1 MPASMTAYW
10 KCVFLFLH
18 RREFPQRNSTGKAGT
33 LKMFNRMNQGMFLK
47 FAGLS
52 KFCYKEMELPIE
64 KIL

>member
-1 MPASMTAYW
+1 MMNTVRKSENSY
-10 KCVFLFLH
+10 LLYRH
-18 RREFPQRNSTGKAGT
+18 EFPQRNSAGKAGAT
-33 LKMFNRMNQGMFLK
+33 ETFDRMNQGMFLK

>member
-1 MPASMTAYW
+1 MHWGQLPE
-10 KCVFLFLH
+10 
-18 RREFPQRNSTGKAGT
+18 RECTGKAGT
-33 LKMFNRMNQGMFLK
+33 LKKFNRMNQGMFLK